1 MKFVKMHGI
10 GNDYIYI
17 DCFKEDPQNLSEM
30 AVKLSDRHYG
40 IGSDGI
46 ICIRPS
52 KVADACMQMLN
63 SDGSESA
70 MCGNGVRCVGKYV
83 YDSGIAKKDV
93 ITIETKAGI
102 KILKMD
108 IKDGKAVGATVDMG
122 EPQIIPEL
130 VPIKA
135 EGKSFINKPIAY
147 LDMERKFTAVSM
159 GNPHIITY
167 VDDVN
172 AIDIEKEGPALEH
185 HDMFPERTNI
195 EFIQVV
201 SPRELIMRVWERGS
215 GETLACGTGAC
226 AVAVSGVLNG
236 INEREVLIHLRG
248 GDLKIRYDDK
258 TNRVFMTGNAVEVFR
273 GEVEV

>member
-1 MKFVKMHGI
+1 
-10 GNDYIYI
+10 
-17 DCFKEDPQNLSEM
+17 
-30 AVKLSDRHYG
+30 
-40 IGSDGI
+40 
-46 ICIRPS
+46 
-52 KVADACMQMLN
+52 
-63 SDGSESA
+63 
-70 MCGNGVRCVGKYV
+70 
-83 YDSGIAKKDV
+83 DV

-135 EGKSFINKPIAY
+135 DVKNFINKPIAY

-248 GDLKIRYDDK
+248 GDLKISYDDK
-258 TNRVFMTGNAVEVFR
+258 TNHVFMTGNAVEVFR